1 MRKVTIRRLNS
12 AGKTTGRPLIVY
24 RPRAATVKTA
34 RNNNP
39 LLKGRSET
47 DISIMLNYVLSSLR
61 PAAPIISVLVF
72 STAPRCVLTSN
83 TDRRGTECY

>member
-39 LLKGRSET
+39 LLKGKSET
-47 DISIMLNYVLSSLR
+47 DISIMLTLKK
-61 PAAPIISVLVF
+61 IM
-72 STAPRCVLTSN
+72 C
-83 TDRRGTECY
+83 

>member
-34 RNNNP
+34 RLHNP

-47 DISIMLNYVLSSLR
+47 DISIMLTLKKLCAEFIEARRSNYFRIGFLNG
-61 PAAPIISVLVF
+61 APVRIDL
-72 STAPRCVLTSN
+72 
-83 TDRRGTECY
+83 EY

>member
-24 RPRAATVKTA
+24 RPRAVTVKTA

-47 DISIMLNYVLSSLR
+47 DISIMLTLR
-61 PAAPIISVLVF
+61 KLCAEFVEARRSNHFRIGFLNGAPVRIDL
-72 STAPRCVLTSN
+72 
-83 TDRRGTECY
+83 GY

>member
-39 LLKGRSET
+39 LLKGKSET
-47 DISIMLNYVLSSLR
+47 DISIMLTLKKLCAEFVEARRFNYFRIGFLNG
-61 PAAPIISVLVF
+61 APVRIDL
-72 STAPRCVLTSN
+72 
-83 TDRRGTECY
+83 EY